1 MYGCMYIG
9 QNALMT
15 LKLLQISNFGS
26 LTITWAILALQLE
39 KKKCIVGCL
48 SVYLNRYVEH
58 K

>member
-1 MYGCMYIG
+1 MYIG